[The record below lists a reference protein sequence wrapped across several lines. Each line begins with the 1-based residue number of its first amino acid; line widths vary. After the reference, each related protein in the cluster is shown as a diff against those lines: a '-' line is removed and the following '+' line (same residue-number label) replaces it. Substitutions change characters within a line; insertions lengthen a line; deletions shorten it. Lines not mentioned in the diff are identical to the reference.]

1 MGNYRKLDTSVKCL
15 TESDISCEKSQ
26 DIQEYSHFHELIDN
40 LPYMM
45 MTILGTVIFFT
56 GIGSL
61 WRLITA
67 GLYVLYGIA
76 GAFWIIVFVCPY
88 CHYYDTRLC
97 PCGYGKIAAKLRPK
111 KSDTL
116 FTEKY
121 KRHIPVIVPLWIAPV
136 IAGGI
141 SLILNFSLW
150 ILVLIVLFAVNSF
163 IVLPLLSRKYGCA
176 HCPQEDQC
184 PWMRQKG

>member
-1 MGNYRKLDTSVKCL
+1 MKCL
-15 TESDISCEKSQ
+15 AESDISCEKSQ
-26 DIQEYSHFHELIDN
+26 DIQEYSHLHELIDN
-40 LPYMM
+40 LPYMI
-45 MTILGTVIFFT
+45 MTILGAVIFFT
-56 GIGSL
+56 SVGSL

-76 GAFWIIVFVCPY
+76 GAFWIVVFVCPY

-116 FTEKY
+116 FTQKY

-150 ILVLIVLFAVNSF
+150 MLALIVLFAVNSF

-176 HCPQEDQC
+176 HCPQKDKC